1 MRIELT
7 ELSHCAALRD
17 YFLRLG
23 ADVQTNGGVIEIQF
37 PDGLL
42 QEDESPEMYLQT
54 WVRYKRLDVLHLPRV
69 EDRGRPTPEAGEP
82 LGVVSYPS
90 HSGRKPPLQ
99 PDDHR
104 TTQAP
109 VDQEPDPVSHHAG
122 SGAKPPLRL
131 GDLLISKGLINE
143 DQLSRALVESR
154 RAGDVL
160 GRVLVRQGAIFESE
174 LARVLAEQ
182 WSIPYVNLASVG
194 VDRSALV
201 LLPREVGVRYA
212 AVPVRFFGSE
222 LRVAFADPSDPESVS
237 EVQARLAAPVEPAIA
252 EISDIDAVWRSVAA

>member
-54 WVRYKRLDVLHLPRV
+54 WVRYKQIDVIHLPRL
-69 EDRGRPTPEAGEP
+69 EDRDSSTPEADLP
-82 LGVVSYPS
+82 RGVVSSPS
-90 HSGRKPPLQ
+90 ISGATPPLQ
-99 PDDHR
+99 PDDR
-104 TTQAP
+104 PTTQVP
-109 VDQEPDPVSHHAG
+109 VDQARDLVHPAG

-131 GDLLISKGLINE
+131 GDLLMSKGLINE
-143 DQLSRALVESR
+143 EQLSRALVESR

-160 GRVLVRQGAIFESE
+160 GRVLVRQGSIFESE

-237 EVQARLAAPVEPAIA
+237 EVQARLAAPVQPAIA

>member
-54 WVRYKRLDVLHLPRV
+54 WVRYKRVDVIHLPRV
-69 EDRGRPTPEAGEP
+69 EDRGPSTIEAGEP
-82 LGVVSYPS
+82 LGVASHPS
-90 HSGRKPPLQ
+90 NTATTPPLQ
-99 PDDHR
+99 PDHHP
-104 TTQAP
+104 TTKAP
-109 VDQEPDPVSHHAG
+109 VDQARDPFSQPAG
-122 SGAKPPLRL
+122 SWAKPPMRL

-143 DQLSRALVESR
+143 DQLAQALVESR

-160 GRVLVRQGAIFESE
+160 GRVLVRHGSIYESE

-194 VDRSALV
+194 VDRSALI
-201 LLPREVGVRYA
+201 LLPRDVGVRYA
-212 AVPVRFFGSE
+212 AVPVRFVGSE

-252 EISDIDAVWRSVAA
+252 ELSDIDAIWRSVAA